1 MTVIIK
7 VNPVQIR
14 PFQGFYKL
22 RVGRRRTK
30 KLMLVLEKWNLE
42 IGFKNAR
49 KILKLS
55 TSSIKFYLRPQLLSE
70 FLKLPTFSNIKQ
82 L

>member
-22 RVGRRRTK
+22 RVGMRRTK
-30 KLMLVLEKWNLE
+30 KLMLVLEK
-42 IGFKNAR
+42 
-49 KILKLS
+49 
-55 TSSIKFYLRPQLLSE
+55 
-70 FLKLPTFSNIKQ
+70 
-82 L
+82 